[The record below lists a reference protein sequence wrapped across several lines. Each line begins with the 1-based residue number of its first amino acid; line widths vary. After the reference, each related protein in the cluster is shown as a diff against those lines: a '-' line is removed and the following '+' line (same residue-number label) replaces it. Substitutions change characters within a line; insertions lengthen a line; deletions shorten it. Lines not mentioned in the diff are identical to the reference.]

1 MKSIFPVPLILSLSM
16 FLISCGGYLP
26 SAPSNWSANPTEMH
40 AWDPPDA
47 ETLAKRR
54 ENQDHLD
61 KLTSEIER
69 LFINHASLDQQG
81 ATMDDLTRKAD
92 AKIRRS
98 EKVFADQ
105 IGKEIDRNKKMQSD
119 LKDTQAKLEQAE
131 KRLKKRSEVIPPVI
145 FSSANYNAAMK
156 AFSQGKYQLSLRF
169 FNKLIKQNPP
179 KFLEDN
185 IHFGL
190 GSSYFR
196 LKKYPQA
203 QKHFQKILD
212 DFKMGDKRFNS
223 YVMLGVIHNLQGE
236 KSRALYLLDEA
247 LSNNPPE
254 RMKPLISRLI
264 KNINEE
270 ESSHATN

>member
-1 MKSIFPVPLILSLSM
+1 MKSIFPAPPILIFSM

-40 AWDPPDA
+40 AWDPHDI

-54 ENQDHLD
+54 ENQEHLD

-81 ATMDDLTRKAD
+81 ATMDVLTRKTD

-98 EKVFADQ
+98 EKEFLYQ
-105 IGKEIDRNKKMQSD
+105 IGNEIDRNKKMQSD
-119 LKDTQAKLEQAE
+119 LKDTQAKFEQAE
-131 KRLKKRSEVIPPVI
+131 KRLKKLTEVIPPVI

-156 AFSQGKYQLSLRF
+156 AFSQGQYQISLRF
-169 FNKLIKQNPP
+169 FNKLVKQNPP

-196 LKKYPQA
+196 LKKYSQA

-254 RMKPLISRLI
+254 RMKPLISSLI
-264 KNINEE
+264 RNINEE
-270 ESSHATN
+270 EYSHATN

>member
-1 MKSIFPVPLILSLSM
+1 MKSIFRVIIVLI
-16 FLISCGGYLP
+16 FLLFLAACGGYLP
-26 SAPSNWSANPTEMH
+26 PAPSNWSANPTEMH
-40 AWDPPDA
+40 VWDPPDA

-54 ENQDHLD
+54 ENQEHLD
-61 KLTSEIER
+61 KLTNEIER
-69 LFINHASLDQQG
+69 LFINQSSLDQQG
-81 ATMDDLTRKAD
+81 VTMDDLTRKTD

-98 EKVFADQ
+98 EKDFTDQ
-105 IGKEIDRNKKMQSD
+105 IDKEIDRNRKMQSD
-119 LKDTQAKLEQAE
+119 LKETQANLEQAE
-131 KRLKKRSEVIPPVI
+131 KNLKKRAKIIPPVI
-145 FSSANYNAAMK
+145 FSSTNYNAAMK
-156 AFSQGKYQLSLRF
+156 AFSQGQYKISLKL

-196 LKKYPQA
+196 LKKYLEA

-247 LSNNPPE
+247 LSNNPPVK
-254 RMKPLISRLI
+254 MKPLISRLI
-264 KNINEE
+264 RNINEE
-270 ESSHATN
+270 PSHAAN

>member
-1 MKSIFPVPLILSLSM
+1 MKSIIPVSPILIFSM

-40 AWDPPDA
+40 VWDPPDA

-54 ENQDHLD
+54 ENQQYLD
-61 KLTSEIER
+61 NLTSEIER
-69 LFINHASLDQQG
+69 LFINQASLTQQG
-81 ATMDDLTRKAD
+81 TTMDNLALKTD

-98 EKVFADQ
+98 EKEFSDQ
-105 IGKEIDRNKKMQSD
+105 MAKEIDRSKKMQSD
-119 LKDTQAKLEQAE
+119 LKETQEKLKQAE
-131 KRLKKRSEVIPPVI
+131 ENLKKRAEIIPPII
-145 FSSANYNAAMK
+145 FSSSNYNAAMK
-156 AFSQGKYQLSLRF
+156 AFSQGQYRISLRL
-169 FNKLIKQNPP
+169 FNNLIQQNPP
-179 KFLEDN
+179 TFLKDN

-196 LKKYPQA
+196 LKKYSQA

-212 DFKMGDKRFNS
+212 DFQMGDKRFNS

-247 LSNNPPE
+247 LSNNPPDK
-254 RMKPLISRLI
+254 MKPLISRLI
-264 KNINEE
+264 KNINEGP
-270 ESSHATN
+270 SHATN

>member
-1 MKSIFPVPLILSLSM
+1 MKSIFPSPIVLIFSL

-40 AWDPPDA
+40 VWDPPDA

-54 ENQDHLD
+54 ENQQHLD
-61 KLTSEIER
+61 NLTSEIER

-81 ATMDDLTRKAD
+81 VIMDDLTRKAD

-98 EKVFADQ
+98 EKEFAAQ
-105 IGKEIDRNKKMQSD
+105 VGKEIARSKKMQSD
-119 LKDTQAKLEQAE
+119 IKETQAKFEQAE
-131 KRLKKRSEVIPPVI
+131 ERLKKRAEIIPPVI

-156 AFSQGKYQLSLRF
+156 AFSQGRYKISLRLF
-169 FNKLIKQNPP
+169 SKLIKQNPP
-179 KFLEDN
+179 RFLEDN

-190 GSSYFR
+190 GSSYYR
-196 LKKYPQA
+196 LKKYSQA

-212 DFKMGDKRFNS
+212 DFQMGDKRFNS

-247 LSNNPPE
+247 LNNNPPE

-264 KNINEE
+264 RNINEE
-270 ESSHATN
+270 PSHAAN